1 MTPTRLLL
9 LLALSACAPHIDLTA
24 DRAELL
30 RLHDQAR
37 TAHLEKRADLLVAS
51 FADSL
56 MEISRGLVS
65 LRGRA
70 ESERRFR
77 SYFDRVSFQQ
87 WDDVAPPRIRISPD
101 GQMAYV
107 VVQKSVRLTSTEG
120 MGTPKAE
127 HTIFAWV
134 EIYEKHHGQW
144 TLMAVA
150 STDQPGA
157 A

>member
-1 MTPTRLLL
+1 MTSARVLLL
-9 LLALSACAPHIDLTA
+9 LTLSACAPKIDLTA

-30 RLHDQAR
+30 RLHHQAR
-37 TAHLEKRADLLVAS
+37 TAHLEKRADLLVAA
-51 FADSL
+51 FADSV
-56 MEISRGLVS
+56 MDISRGLVS
-65 LRGRA
+65 FRSRA
-70 ESERRFR
+70 ENERRFR
-77 SYFDRVSFQQ
+77 SYFDRVDFQQ

-107 VVQKSVRLTSTEG
+107 VVQKSVRLTSAQ
-120 MGTPKAE
+120 GTGAPKPE

-134 EIYEKHHGQW
+134 EIYEKHRGKW
-144 TLMAVA
+144 TLVAVA